1 MDVAR
6 RGRPLTRPRPRS
18 DDAPGA
24 GREHFGGSAFALPDL
39 GLDTAVTVYAG
50 FVALLVNLAV
60 TVLVTAALRAARVD
74 GGVDGTAESDYT
86 AERDDPTFREL
97 PDPLESAPPGA
108 TGAPTARG

>member
-1 MDVAR
+1 M
-6 RGRPLTRPRPRS
+6 
-18 DDAPGA
+18 
-24 GREHFGGSAFALPDL
+24 
-39 GLDTAVTVYAG
+39 YAG

-74 GGVDGTAESDYT
+74 GGVDGTAASDYT
-86 AERDDPTFREL
+86 AQRDDPTFRGL